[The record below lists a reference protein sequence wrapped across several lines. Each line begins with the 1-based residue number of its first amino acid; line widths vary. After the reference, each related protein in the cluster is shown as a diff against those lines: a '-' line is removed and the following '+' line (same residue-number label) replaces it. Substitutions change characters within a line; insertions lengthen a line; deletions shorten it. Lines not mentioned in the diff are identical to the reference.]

1 MGHSY
6 ASITVYNKEHTK
18 SEIISLLADTG
29 STYTWIRKE
38 TLEKLGLVPEIKR
51 KFRTIEGRSIE
62 REVGEAVVE
71 YADMRATTKIVFA
84 IEEDG
89 EVLGVH
95 ALEGL
100 GLEVDPVTKE
110 LKKAEVLLAV

>member
-18 SEIISLLADTG
+18 SERISLLADIG
-29 STYTWIRKE
+29 STYTWIRKA

-62 REVGEAVVE
+62 REVSEAAVE
-71 YADMRATTKIVFA
+71 YADMRVTTKVVFA
-84 IEEDG
+84 IGEDV

-100 GLEVDPVTKE
+100 GLEIDPLTNE
-110 LKKAEVLLAV
+110 LKKAEVVLAI

>member
-6 ASITVYNKEHTK
+6 ASITVYNKEQTK
-18 SEIISLLADTG
+18 SERISLLADTG
-29 STYTWIRKE
+29 STYTWIRKG

-71 YADMRATTKIVFA
+71 YADLRVTTKVVFA

-95 ALEGL
+95 TLEGL
-100 GLEVDPVTKE
+100 
-110 LKKAEVLLAV
+110 

>member
-6 ASITVYNKEHTK
+6 ASITVYNKKHTK
-18 SEIISLLADTG
+18 SERVSLLADTG
-29 STYTWIRKE
+29 STYTWIRKA

-51 KFRTIEGRSIE
+51 KFRTIEERNIE
-62 REVGEAVVE
+62 REVGETVVE

-84 IEEDG
+84 IGEDV
-89 EVLGVH
+89 EVLSVY

-100 GLEVDPVTKE
+100 GLEVDPITKE